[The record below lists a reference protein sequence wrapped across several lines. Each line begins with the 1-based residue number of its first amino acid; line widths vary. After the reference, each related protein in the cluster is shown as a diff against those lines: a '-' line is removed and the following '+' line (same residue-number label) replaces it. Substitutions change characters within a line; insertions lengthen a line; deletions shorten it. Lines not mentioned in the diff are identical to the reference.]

1 MQGASAGL
9 TGIDLVFVVCA
20 AFGALLFVV
29 RFVAQLLGVHGG
41 GDAEIDVG
49 NADVVHADA
58 DVSFKLLS
66 LQGLTAFFVMFG
78 LVGLALSRGSGVH
91 EALAFAGAAAAGLGT
106 TWLIGKIFALTARL
120 QSSGTIDNSR
130 AIGGVGSVYLT
141 IPAAGTGKVQVTFAG
156 RQREF
161 DAVAAD
167 HEEIRTGTRIRVLSA
182 TGSTLVVEKT
192 PLT

>member
-1 MQGASAGL
+1 MQGALTGL

-20 AFGALLFVV
+20 GFGVLLFLV
-29 RFVAQLLGVHGG
+29 RFAAQLFGVHDG
-41 GDAEIDVG
+41 GDADIDVG

-106 TWLIGKIFALTARL
+106 TWLIGKIFTITVRL
-120 QSSGTIDNSR
+120 QSSGTINNNR

-141 IPAAGTGKVQVTFAG
+141 IPAGGTGKVQVTFAG

-167 HEEIRTGTRIRVLSA
+167 HEEIRTGTPIRVLSA

-192 PLT
+192 PLA